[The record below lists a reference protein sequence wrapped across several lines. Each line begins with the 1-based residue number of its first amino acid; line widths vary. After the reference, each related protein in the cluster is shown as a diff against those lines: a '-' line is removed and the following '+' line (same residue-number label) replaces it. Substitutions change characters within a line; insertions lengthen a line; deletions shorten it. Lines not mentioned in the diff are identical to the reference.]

1 MAVARMLRVTVLG
14 HASVLES
21 LVDRMQR
28 VGVLD
33 IEAVPEGDAPAVGA
47 SDPAVIRRLEEYR
60 ADAAFVRDFLGR
72 HHTNEQPFGSFISE
86 KLHMSEGEFAALEVD
101 TALLHVYRQCQ
112 GVADRV
118 AVLGRE
124 RSHLSTLM
132 HDLAPWEGLRLEIGR
147 WQGSE
152 HVALFAG
159 VLPTS
164 DDPGVRQMLRDLS
177 PYVSVE
183 ELSSVGGRCA
193 WVVMAHRTV
202 VDEVRAALAGTGF
215 VDVGFPELVDYPAE
229 ERALALERIVE
240 IDAELAELDE
250 RAAALSVQYYTDAV
264 ALVAAIDADLDA
276 ATVRERFGAT
286 ERTFMVSGWVS
297 ARRRGELEDALAPLA
312 AELDVA
318 YTEPRPG
325 DRPPVELENPRLLRP
340 FEVLTDLY
348 GRPRYDEV
356 DPTPLLAPF
365 FWVFFS
371 ICIGDV
377 GYGLMLIVGAWLV
390 KTKLDVADGVKKL
403 MDLFII
409 GGIGA
414 IFAGVAM
421 GSYFAWDLELPPF
434 LENLRLINPMEDLP
448 VFLMFSIAL
457 GLLQVLFGVLISA
470 WNLARK
476 GDWASAVFE
485 QVSTVVLFAAIA
497 VAVLVPSL
505 SQVAIVLGLGLT
517 ALGKSRAIDIAL
529 RQVDAPVWD
538 KAVGAAWLAVF
549 VGWLLSLA
557 FGWTTPLG
565 WAFLALSV
573 VGMAFSRATRRVV
586 AAMLGGAYAVYGMS
600 SLIGDIL
607 SYTRL
612 AALALSATLVG
623 MVFNLLARLVGS
635 GAAGMFEKGGGAL
648 VGGVVIMIFAALIF
662 VVGHVFNVVINL
674 LSAFVHPA
682 RLQFVEFFGKF
693 YEGGGRVYEPFAFKS
708 KTLVLHAD
716 NTRQEGAGT

>member
-14 HASVLES
+14 HSSVLES
-21 LVDRMQR
+21 VVDRMQR
-28 VGVLD
+28 AGALD
-33 IEAVPEGDAPAVGA
+33 IEAIAEGEAPGVGA

-60 ADAAFVRDFLGR
+60 ADASFVSDFLGR
-72 HHTNEQPFGSFISE
+72 HHTNEQPFGAFISE
-86 KLHMSEGEFAALEVD
+86 KLHMSEGDFAALEVD

-124 RSHLSTLM
+124 RSHLSTLAQ
-132 HDLAPWEGLRLEIGR
+132 DLAPWEGLRLEIGR

-159 VLPTS
+159 VLPAS
-164 DDPGVRQMLRDLS
+164 DGPGVRQMLRDLS

-193 WVVMAHRTV
+193 WIVMAHRTV
-202 VDEVRAALAGTGF
+202 VDEVRTALAGTGF
-215 VDVGFPELVDYPAE
+215 IDVGFPGLIDYPAE
-229 ERALALERIVE
+229 ERAVALERIE
-240 IDAELAELDE
+240 AIDQELAELDE
-250 RAAALSVQYYTDAV
+250 RSAALSEQYYTDAV
-264 ALVAAIDADLDA
+264 ALVAAIDANLDA
-276 ATVRERFGAT
+276 AIVREQFGAT
-286 ERTFMVSGWVS
+286 ERTFMVTGWVS
-297 ARRRGELEDALAPLA
+297 VRRQQVLDEALAPISEA
-312 AELDVA
+312 LDIT
-318 YTEPRPG
+318 YEDPRPG
-325 DRPPVELENPRLLRP
+325 DDPPVELENPKILRP

-348 GRPRYDEV
+348 GRPRYGEI

-377 GYGLMLIVGAWLV
+377 GYGLMLIVAAWLI
-390 KTKLDVADGVKKL
+390 KAKLDVAPGVKKL
-403 MDLFII
+403 MDLFMV
-409 GGIGA
+409 GGVGA

-421 GSYFAWDLELPPF
+421 GSYFAWDLELPPL
-434 LENLRLINPMEDLP
+434 LESLRLINPMEELTT
-448 VFLMFSIAL
+448 FLIFSIGL
-457 GLLQVLFGVLISA
+457 GILQVLFGVFVSA
-470 WNLARK
+470 WGLARK
-476 GDWASAVFE
+476 GDWGAAVFD
-485 QVSTVVLFAAIA
+485 QASTFVLFGAIA
-497 VAVLVPSL
+497 VAVLVPSM

-517 ALGKSRAIDIAL
+517 ALGKSRAVDVAL
-529 RQVDAPVWD
+529 RQVDAPLWD
-538 KAVGAAWLAVF
+538 KAVGAVWLMAL

-557 FGWTTPLG
+557 FGWTAPLG
-565 WAFLALSV
+565 WVLLAVSVFGIALSK
-573 VGMAFSRATRRVV
+573 ATRRV
-586 AAMLGGAYAVYGMS
+586 AAAILGGLYAVYGLS

-648 VGGVVIMIFAALIF
+648 IGGVVIMIFAALIF

-693 YEGGGRVYEPFAFKS
+693 YEGGGRTYTPFAFKS
-708 KTLVLHAD
+708 KTVVLHAD
-716 NTRQEGAGT
+716 TVRQEGAGT

>member
-1 MAVARMLRVTVLG
+1 MLRVTVLG
-14 HASVLES
+14 HSSVLES

-33 IEAVPEGDAPAVGA
+33 IEAVPEGEVPEVGA
-47 SDPAVIRRLEEYR
+47 SDPAVIRRLEEYS
-60 ADAAFVRDFLGR
+60 ADAVFVRDFLGK

-86 KLHMSEGEFAALEVD
+86 KLHMGEGEFVALEVD
-101 TALLHVYRQCQ
+101 TTLLHVYRQCQ

-124 RSHLSTLM
+124 RSRLSALVEE
-132 HDLAPWEGLRLEIGR
+132 LAPWEGLRLEISR

-152 HVALFAG
+152 HVVLFAG
-159 VLPTS
+159 VIPAS
-164 DDPGVRQMLRDLS
+164 DGLGVRQMLRDLS

-202 VDEVRAALAGTGF
+202 VNEVRVALAGTSF
-215 VDVGFPELVDYPAE
+215 IDVGFPDLSGYPAE
-229 ERALALERIVE
+229 ERALARERIAE
-240 IDAELAELDE
+240 IDRELIELDE
-250 RAAALSVQYYTDAV
+250 RAAELSVQYYTDAV

-286 ERTFMVSGWVS
+286 ERTFMVTGWVS

-312 AELDVA
+312 AELDVTYA
-318 YTEPRPG
+318 EPRPE
-325 DRPPVELENPRLLRP
+325 DSPPVELENPRILKP

-348 GRPRYDEV
+348 GRPHYDEV

-365 FWVFFS
+365 FWVFFG

-377 GYGLMLIVGAWLV
+377 GYGLMLIGGAWLV
-390 KTKLDVADGVKKL
+390 KNKLDVAEGVKKL
-403 MDLFII
+403 MDLFIV
-409 GGIGA
+409 GGVGA
-414 IFAGVAM
+414 IFAGVAL
-421 GSYFAWDLELPPF
+421 GSYFAWDLDLPPL
-434 LENLRLINPMEDLP
+434 LEGLRIINPMEELP
-448 VFLMFSIAL
+448 TFLIFSIAL
-457 GLLQVLFGVLISA
+457 GALQVFFGVLVSA

-485 QVSTVVLFAAIA
+485 QVSTVVLFAAIG
-497 VAVLVPSL
+497 VAVGVPSL
-505 SQVAIVLGLGLT
+505 SKVAIVLGLGLT

-529 RQVDAPVWD
+529 RQVEAAAWD
-538 KAVGAAWLAVF
+538 KAVGATWIVVF
-549 VGWLLSLA
+549 VAWLLSLA
-557 FGWTTPLG
+557 FGWGALPG
-565 WAFLALSV
+565 WVLLAFTVIGVAVSK
-573 VGMAFSRATRRVV
+573 ATRRVL
-586 AAMLGGAYAVYGMS
+586 AAILGGAYAVYGLS
-600 SLIGDIL
+600 SMIGDIL

-623 MVFNLLARLVGS
+623 MVFNLLARLVWS
-635 GAAGMFEKGGGAL
+635 GAAGMFDQGGASIIGA
-648 VGGVVIMIFAALIF
+648 VVVVIFAVLIF

-693 YEGGGRVYEPFAFKS
+693 YEGGGRNYEPFAFRS

-716 NTRQEGAGT
+716 SVRQEGAGT